1 MAKITLEELVD
12 IAFAH
17 EEGDPFDWGVFKDG
31 KEQAMAM
38 IGSSILEQF
47 DKEVI
52 TDADRLI
59 LLSTITKLVTEN
71 MILHSKLLA
80 KITLEELV
88 DIAFA
93 HEEGDPFDWGVFK
106 DGKEQAMAMIGSSIL
121 EQFDKEV
128 ITDADRLILLST
140 ITKLVTENMI
150 LHSKLLSTKQ

>member
-17 EEGDPFDWGVFKDG
+17 EAGDPFDWGVFKDG
-31 KEQAMAM
+31 KEQAMSM
-38 IGSSILEQF
+38 IG
-47 DKEVI
+47 
-52 TDADRLI
+52 A
-59 LLSTITKLVTEN
+59 
-71 MILHSKLLA
+71 
-80 KITLEELV
+80 
-88 DIAFA
+88 
-93 HEEGDPFDWGVFK
+93 
-106 DGKEQAMAMIGSSIL
+106 SIL

>member
-38 IGSSILEQF
+38 IGASILEQF
-47 DKEVI
+47 DKEV
-52 TDADRLI
+52 
-59 LLSTITKLVTEN
+59 V
-71 MILHSKLLA
+71 
-80 KITLEELV
+80 
-88 DIAFA
+88 
-93 HEEGDPFDWGVFK
+93 
-106 DGKEQAMAMIGSSIL
+106 
-121 EQFDKEV
+121 
-128 ITDADRLILLST
+128 TDADRLILLST